1 LSEGKNPTKKEFH
14 KNHNP
19 TMTTYVY
26 ETIPTKKGQEPKLY
40 EIQQSMKD
48 EPLAK
53 HPETGEP
60 IRRVILGG
68 YGLMKS
74 AENTSSTAPS
84 ASSCGP
90 GCGCH

>member
-1 LSEGKNPTKKEFH
+1 
-14 KNHNP
+14 
-19 TMTTYVY
+19 MTTYVY
-26 ETIPTKKGQEPKLY
+26 ETIPTKKGEEPKLY

-74 AENTSSTAPS
+74 EESSPSTASS